1 MGEARHIIYG
11 VRLVFAFRS
20 VYCSLK
26 EMFSKVFSHYD
37 KNSDVF
43 VLDVKVFFKSRVNE
57 RNVSHIDRSICL
69 MSM

>member
-37 KNSDVF
+37 KNNDVF
-43 VLDVKVFFKSRVNE
+43 VLDVKGFLSQGSMNATYRIL
-57 RNVSHIDRSICL
+57 IDQFV
-69 MSM
+69 